1 MHLSHERHQFLRW
14 WDVITH
20 TETCI
25 HMYVALKLLCIIEL
39 AHAMRN
45 WCQFLKCRQPNTQTR
60 DTLLQLNYNVND
72 FSNAS
77 IDKYWNRI
85 CSVCVCV
92 WKERYDS
99 WCAHCGLN
107 LSAYKRSKCLR
118 RILWMFNFDAMPVS
132 IEQRLK
138 SRIEKN
144 FLTHQIRFRREHDWP
159 NITFF
164 SSLCF
169 SALNLLLLAPKM

>member
-25 HMYVALKLLCIIEL
+25 HMSVALKLLCIIEL

-92 WKERYDS
+92 CGRNDTIVDVLIVDWICQHIKGQNV
-99 WCAHCGLN
+99 CAEFCE
-107 LSAYKRSKCLR
+107 CL
-118 RILWMFNFDAMPVS
+118 ILMPCLWASNNVWNAA
-132 IEQRLK
+132 LK
-138 SRIEKN
+138 
-144 FLTHQIRFRREHDWP
+144 H
-159 NITFF
+159 F
-164 SSLCF
+164 SSRTKYGSAESMTGQISRSFLVYVSLHWICF
-169 SALNLLLLAPKM
+169 C